1 MKDHD
6 EVAPVVF
13 PLVDKPV
20 KEESGF
26 VKGWIYKW

>member
-1 MKDHD
+1 
-6 EVAPVVF
+6 VVF
-13 PLVDKPV
+13 PLVEKPV